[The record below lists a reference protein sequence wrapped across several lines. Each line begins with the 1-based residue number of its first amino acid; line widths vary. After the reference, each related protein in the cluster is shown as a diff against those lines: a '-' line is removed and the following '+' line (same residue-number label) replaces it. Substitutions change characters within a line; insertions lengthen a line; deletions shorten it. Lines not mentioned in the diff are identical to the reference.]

1 MSKSTLLK
9 IAESKTAAR
18 KIASQVSLS
27 ELTTVVKNLQA
38 AEQFLKKQAV
48 NKEQAD
54 KAKKIKKA
62 ISMLDNMGLKPE
74 DLGSAKTTSSA
85 RRKGTKNGRKV
96 APKYRIT
103 VKGVTTEWSG
113 RGRMPVVFRDAMS
126 KSGSL
131 NKYLIK

>member
-9 IAESKTAAR
+9 IAKSKMAAR
-18 KIASQVSLS
+18 KIASQISLS
-27 ELTTVVKNLQA
+27 DLTTVVKNLQA
-38 AEQFLKKQAV
+38 AEQFLRKQAI
-48 NKEQAD
+48 NKENAD

-62 ISMLDNMGLKPE
+62 MSMLDNMGLKPE
-74 DLGSAKTTSSA
+74 DLGNAKTGSSA
-85 RRKGTKNGRKV
+85 SRNGKKNSRKV
-96 APKYRIT
+96 TAKYRIT

-113 RGRMPVVFRDAMS
+113 RGRMPVVFRDAMG